1 MGKWII
7 DNWQGLVGG
16 GSLTTII
23 GFIANK
29 SNNKADLLS
38 KFEGIYSNLADNLIE
53 ERANFK
59 LERESFKE
67 EVREIKKDLQTLRA
81 DNRFLKEEFKT
92 IQLAYSKEVEISKNW
107 EKMHNE
113 LTDKYDKLKVFCDK
127 LKLELDKY
135 KKIKNGI

>member
-1 MGKWII
+1 MGKWIL
-7 DNWQGLVGG
+7 DNWQGIVGG
-16 GSLTTII
+16 GSLTTIV
-23 GFIANK
+23 NYLTNR
-29 SNNKADLLS
+29 SSNKADLLS

-67 EVREIKKDLQTLRA
+67 EVREVKEDLKTLRA
-81 DNRFLKEEFKT
+81 DNRFLQEQFKLIQIDYNKE
-92 IQLAYSKEVEISKNW
+92 IEISKNW
-107 EKMHNE
+107 EKMHKE

-135 KKIKNGI
+135 KKVKNGI